1 MARDPND
8 VAVHLDTLTDVISES
23 TFPFSRFLYNVFL
36 WTLFFKADGSTLSV
50 TDALTVSGDC
60 VVVPTPGSHDDIGG
74 PGPPFKP
81 YPDDPGPAQIAT
93 WTIPNIIGLWTA
105 KIRPIPVAPSAQSIL
120 GVDQPGMFGAV
131 TVLWRHGPHLPNHAA
146 EAGHRAFN
154 SAVESGIN
162 GLLRSLGP
170 SHRSITEEDINTL
183 TTSVTQTV
191 HDAIVNDLSTWEM
204 IWALTDADYVTAQQV
219 LRWDQDMLLGPSGR
233 MDISTTWGLSG
244 GLSWGLP
251 YEQTDVAPA
260 VATVS
265 DGVIFFAKSLD
276 GRIYSNR
283 TVLGWGGQGWMELEG
298 DGRTDAAP
306 AAAVAG
312 NAPYMFVAVKGLDGY
327 IYINQG
333 DVGGPYVGWGSDQSL
348 QTDVAPAVATVSD
361 GVIFFAK
368 SLDGRIYSNRTVLG
382 QGGQG
387 WVELPGDMRTDAAPA
402 VTVTSAASYM
412 FVAVKGLDGNIYI
425 NQGGVSGPYVGW
437 YPIG

>member
-1 MARDPND
+1 M
-8 VAVHLDTLTDVISES
+8 
-23 TFPFSRFLYNVFL
+23 F
-36 WTLFFKADGSTLSV
+36 
-50 TDALTVSGDC
+50 
-60 VVVPTPGSHDDIGG
+60 
-74 PGPPFKP
+74 
-81 YPDDPGPAQIAT
+81 QIA
-93 WTIPNIIGLWTA
+93 
-105 KIRPIPVAPSAQSIL
+105 R
-120 GVDQPGMFGAV
+120 
-131 TVLWRHGPHLPNHAA
+131 
-146 EAGHRAFN
+146 
-154 SAVESGIN
+154 
-162 GLLRSLGP
+162 
-170 SHRSITEEDINTL
+170 
-183 TTSVTQTV
+183 
-191 HDAIVNDLSTWEM
+191 
-204 IWALTDADYVTAQQV
+204 
-219 LRWDQDMLLGPSGR
+219 
-233 MDISTTWGLSG
+233 
-244 GLSWGLP
+244 
-251 YEQTDVAPA
+251 
-260 VATVS
+260 
-265 DGVIFFAKSLD
+265 D

-283 TVLGWGGQGWMELEG
+283 TVLGLGGHGWLELDG